1 MSGTVRIP
9 AALLCGVLMLCVYG
23 TASAITVQ
31 ITQPANH
38 AVFVKG
44 ESETFKG
51 VIDDFG
57 DSYAEYAWWIHEADE
72 VEDLSGGLLQ
82 APGPKYVE
90 HGPWTFT
97 TPSAAVDD
105 AYTILAA
112 AEKETPE
119 SAPVNLEFTTVVYTV
134 VGLDIVPNPETK
146 LTCVGLPQSFSAN
159 VQPAGVAL
167 TDYQWSIGGQRIRS
181 YDIAADQ
188 STASVTQLTEQDLQQ
203 PNVSFHWY
211 DGGTAEVG
219 LSAKYEGRS
228 VSAEAQTW
236 TVQEPTNV
244 QFSLTPGPDSRIG
257 IDNNGIISYGDPAGV
272 PAMWFWFSGNSPTDF
287 SGEFAFVQ
295 TINRNASAQDYGGR
309 IGTFSTQGACWLDNV
324 LPYLSQ
330 SEQAPKGQTAQ
341 GGLPDTPKITASAF
355 SVVSDHIAFRTWL
368 VFRPDG
374 GTWVPLASGEW
385 AAECAFHE
393 DPGPPPHGVKDYGH
407 LSATQPVSTLDYP
420 VWPDRYANYPMH
432 PDWVWVP

>member
-9 AALLCGVLMLCVYG
+9 AALLCGVLMLWMYG

-31 ITQPANH
+31 ITQPADH
-38 AVFVKG
+38 AKFVKG

-57 DSYAEYAWWIHEADE
+57 DAYAEYAWFIHEANE
-72 VEDLSGGLLQ
+72 VEDLTGGLLQ

-90 HGPWTFT
+90 YGPWTFT
-97 TPSAAVDD
+97 TPSAAVDG

-134 VGLDIVPNPETK
+134 VGLDIAPDPETK
-146 LTCVGLPQSFSAN
+146 LTCVGLPQTFSAN

-188 STASVTQLTEQDLQQ
+188 STASVTELSAQDLQQ
-203 PNVSFHWY
+203 PSVAFHWY
-211 DGGTAEVG
+211 DGGTADVG
-219 LSAKYEGRS
+219 LSAKYEGRG

-244 QFSLTPGPDSRIG
+244 QFSLAPGADDDIG
-257 IDNNGIISYGDPAGV
+257 IYYATIKYAAPATGV
-272 PAMWFWFSGNSPTDF
+272 PAMGFAFSGTSPADF
-287 SGEFAFVQ
+287 DGEFAFVQ
-295 TINRNASAQDYGGR
+295 SINRAIAVQDYGGST
-309 IGTFSTQGACWLDNV
+309 GTYSTGGACWLDNV
-324 LPYLSQ
+324 LPYMLR
-330 SEQAPKGQTAQ
+330 SEQAPKGQTVQ
-341 GGLPDTPKITASAF
+341 GWLSDTPDIPAIAF

-368 VFRPDG
+368 IFRPDG

-385 AAECAFHE
+385 TAECAFHE
-393 DPGPPPHGVKDYGH
+393 EPGPPPFAAKDSGH
-407 LSATQPVSTLDYP
+407 LSATQPVPTLDYP
-420 VWPDRYANYPMH
+420 IWPETYLNAGNP
-432 PDWVWVP
+432 PNWAWVP